1 MIQHLWIIVCCPFF
15 LWVSCPYEFCLIL
28 PFLLLIAIWL
38 AYVLWFM
45 HRYGLQLEL
54 GALACWERLSCKLS
68 TVFRRRQLLL
78 YALKQDSVPDGFQ
91 DPSMSVNVHRMGL
104 DAQARSLYALRD
116 VTGLDF
122 EVQAVLLTKACTAL
136 SLLAVCEAIGIN

>member
-1 MIQHLWIIVCCPFF
+1 M
-15 LWVSCPYEFCLIL
+15 
-28 PFLLLIAIWL
+28 
-38 AYVLWFM
+38 
-45 HRYGLQLEL
+45 
-54 GALACWERLSCKLS
+54 
-68 TVFRRRQLLL
+68 LL

-104 DAQARSLYALRD
+104 DAQARSRYALRD

-136 SLLAVCEAIGIN
+136 SLLAACEAIEALDRYEFAFVCHGATHRSVACFVLLAAIIYSDATVVLTTARTQAAAIARGLV